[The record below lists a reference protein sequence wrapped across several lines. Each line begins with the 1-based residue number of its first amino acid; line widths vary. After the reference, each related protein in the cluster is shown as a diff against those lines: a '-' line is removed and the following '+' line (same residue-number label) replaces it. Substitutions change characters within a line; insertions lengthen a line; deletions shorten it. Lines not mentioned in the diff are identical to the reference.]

1 MKPWQLA
8 KMMRVLEVRANLVLI
23 FFSLTKSL
31 PFLSAGV
38 GVSWMCL
45 ILMVAFQ
52 NGNHFFLEI
61 IGFPLKID
69 RHENRLY
76 KQHLE
81 IILLNQL
88 SLWCQ
93 KITYITN
100 LLFKKKSCIKL
111 NFHQRSPSYGLP
123 GAAAMQFF

>member
-1 MKPWQLA
+1 
-8 KMMRVLEVRANLVLI
+8 MMRVLEVRVNLVFI
-23 FFSLTKSL
+23 FFPL
-31 PFLSAGV
+31 
-38 GVSWMCL
+38 
-45 ILMVAFQ
+45 Q
-52 NGNHFFLEI
+52 NHYRFIVLEWSQLDVLDTHGCIRKWQPCFLEI

-100 LLFKKKSCIKL
+100 LL
-111 NFHQRSPSYGLP
+111 
-123 GAAAMQFF
+123 